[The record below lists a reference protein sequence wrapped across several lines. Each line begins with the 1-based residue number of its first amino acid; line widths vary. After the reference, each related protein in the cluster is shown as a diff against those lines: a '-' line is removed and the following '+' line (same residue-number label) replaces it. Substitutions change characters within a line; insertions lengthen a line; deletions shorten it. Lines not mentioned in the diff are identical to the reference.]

1 MSSES
6 ARRSDSLIVRYRKLN
21 GEVGGAVLSE
31 LYWQPGRTNLPR
43 EERYW
48 PGRRNQGEHL
58 VFTYDD
64 EWIVFRDDQGDEE
77 PDAVDSARNRELSER
92 EAVVWLEDNDHFL
105 PSVLR
110 GRSLAGQVR
119 ARTPRD
125 SANVG
130 AETVAVRTQQKG
142 AEPSRRPER
151 VWEADEQI
159 RCTLEAVGQ
168 RLTTTELLSKMAAIY
183 PGVSDSTVK
192 KRLSLMVRE
201 KRLTNEQKIR
211 PRGYGLPEWDSSFGS

>member
-110 GRSLAGQVR
+110 GRSLAGQVGR
-119 ARTPRD
+119 GRRVTPPMSERRQ
-125 SANVG
+125 SPLGPNRKG
-130 AETVAVRTQQKG
+130 QSHREGPRGFGRLMSKSAVR
-142 AEPSRRPER
+142 SRPLDNGSPPPNCSLRWLRSIQASP
-151 VWEADEQI
+151 I
-159 RCTLEAVGQ
+159 R
-168 RLTTTELLSKMAAIY
+168 RSKN
-183 PGVSDSTVK
+183 DC
-192 KRLSLMVRE
+192 R
-201 KRLTNEQKIR
+201 
-211 PRGYGLPEWDSSFGS
+211 